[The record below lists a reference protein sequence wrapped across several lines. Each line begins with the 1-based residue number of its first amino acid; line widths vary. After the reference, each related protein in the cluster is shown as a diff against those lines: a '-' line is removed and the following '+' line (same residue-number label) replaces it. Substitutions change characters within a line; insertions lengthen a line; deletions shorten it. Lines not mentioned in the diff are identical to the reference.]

1 MAMHEEPTTVVIQR
15 YLEALPGDTATDPVV
30 RELLER
36 AGGRLHLLCAICQ
49 EPPVTH
55 WRPCFSSRPVL
66 GGPKSVHAASF

>member
-1 MAMHEEPTTVVIQR
+1 MHEEPTTVVIQR

-36 AGGRLHLLCAICQ
+36 AVGRLHLLCAVCQ
-49 EPPVTH
+49 EPPITDR
-55 WRPCFSSRPVL
+55 RPCFSSRPVL

>member
-1 MAMHEEPTTVVIQR
+1 LAMHEDPTTVVIQR

-36 AGGRLHLLCAICQ
+36 AVGRLHLLCAICQ
-49 EPPVTH
+49 EPPITD